1 MDGQLL
7 YLWCLDTQSLSEA
20 RIYLVFSTHSPDIKV
35 FKAVES
41 IPLPTLYSCKHNVYI
56 NWCNMTREIPSHS
69 SSPPL
74 FLSQQM
80 NKFLEIL
87 DLARWVVCTC
97 GIVLWRFVLLIHSRQ
112 NKPAFGKILNNS
124 SACKSTG
131 EAAPKI
137 NLRSHQLSVDGK
149 SQVRI

>member
-7 YLWCLDTQSLSEA
+7 YLWNLDTQSLSEA

-41 IPLPTLYSCKHNVYI
+41 IPLPTLYSCKHNGFI
-56 NWCNMTREIPSHS
+56 NWCNMTGEIPSHS
-69 SSPPL
+69 SSPSL

-87 DLARWVVCTC
+87 DLCAHVE
-97 GIVLWRFVLLIHSRQ
+97 
-112 NKPAFGKILNNS
+112 S
-124 SACKSTG
+124 SSGGLCC
-131 EAAPKI
+131 
-137 NLRSHQLSVDGK
+137 
-149 SQVRI
+149 

>member
-1 MDGQLL
+1 MDGQPL
-7 YLWCLDTQSLSEA
+7 YLWNLDTQSLSEA
-20 RIYLVFSTHSPDIKV
+20 RIYLFSTHSPDIKV

-56 NWCNMTREIPSHS
+56 NWCNMTGEIPSHS
-69 SSPPL
+69 SSPSL

-149 SQVRI
+149 VR